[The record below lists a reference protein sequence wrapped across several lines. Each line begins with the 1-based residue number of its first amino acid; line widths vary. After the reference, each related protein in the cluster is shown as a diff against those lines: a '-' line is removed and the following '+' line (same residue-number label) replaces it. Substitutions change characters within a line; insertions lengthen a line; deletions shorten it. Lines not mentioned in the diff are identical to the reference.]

1 MFTSGKAIAAQDVR
15 EISAVQKEALGSV
28 GVTRDGRVYVYGQAG
43 ASDITRGQLA
53 VAEAVVANH
62 TNQTFAASAVVGA
75 DEVTL
80 NLGATAVTADQYADG
95 YLVCN
100 DAAGEGVLYQ
110 IISNSSASASGVV
123 RAKLYE
129 PLVAA
134 LTVSVSEGSLI
145 KNPAKTVITSTTLS
159 KAVGVANTTITAAYF
174 GWFQSGGIA
183 AVLADGTPAKGTNVV
198 QSNGTAGSV
207 EAMTDSTT
215 LATDIQELIGITLE
229 TAVSTE
235 HRAVFLKIS
244 C

>member
-15 EISAVQKEALGSV
+15 EISVVQKEALGSV
-28 GVTRDGRVYVYGQAG
+28 GATRDGRVYVYGQAG

-62 TNQTFAASAVVGA
+62 TNQTFGATAAVGA
-75 DEVTL
+75 DEVVL
-80 NLGATAVTADQYADG
+80 NIGATAVTADQYADG
-95 YLVCN
+95 YLVAN

-110 IISNSSASASGVV
+110 IQSNSAASASASV
-123 RAKLYE
+123 RIKLYE

-134 LTVSVSEGSLI
+134 VTVSVSEGSLI
-145 KNPAKTVITSTTLS
+145 KNPAKTVIASTTLS
-159 KAVGVANTTITAAYF
+159 KSVGVANTTVTAAYF
-174 GWFQSGGIA
+174 GWFQTGGYA

-215 LATDIQELIGITLE
+215 LATDIQEIVGVTLE

>member
-1 MFTSGKAIAAQDVR
+1 MFTAQKAIAAQDVR
-15 EISAVQKEALGSV
+15 EISVVQKEALGSV
-28 GVTRDGRVYVYGQAG
+28 GVTRDGRVYVYGKAG

-75 DEVTL
+75 DEVQL

-95 YLVCN
+95 YIVAN

-110 IISNSSASASGVV
+110 IQGNSSASASGIV
-123 RAKLYE
+123 RLKLYE

-145 KNPAKTVITSTTLS
+145 KNPAKDVIASTTLS
-159 KAVGVANTTITAAYF
+159 KSVGVANTTVTAAYF
-174 GWFQSGGIA
+174 GWFQAAGVA
-183 AVLADGTPAKGTNVV
+183 AVLADGTPVKGSNVV

-215 LATDIQELIGITLE
+215 LATDLQEIVGVAHEAL
-229 TAVSTE
+229 VSTE
-235 HRAVFLKIS
+235 HRAVHLCIRF
-244 C
+244 

>member
-15 EISAVQKEALGSV
+15 EISIVQKEALGSV

-62 TNQTFAASAVVGA
+62 TNQTFGATAAVGA
-75 DEVTL
+75 DEVVL
-80 NLGATAVTADQYADG
+80 NIGATAVTADQYADG
-95 YLVCN
+95 YLVVN

-110 IISNSSASASGVV
+110 IISNSAASASASV
-123 RAKLYE
+123 RIKLYE

-134 LTVSVSEGSLI
+134 VTVSVSEGSLI
-145 KNPAKTVITSTTLS
+145 KNPAKTVVTSTTLS
-159 KAVGVANTTITAAYF
+159 KSVGVANTTVTAAYF
-174 GWFQSGGIA
+174 GWFQSGGMA
-183 AVLADGTPAKGTNVV
+183 SVLADGTPAKGTNVV
-198 QSNGTAGSV
+198 QSNGTAGAV
-207 EAMTDSTT
+207 EAFTDSTT
-215 LATDIQELIGITLE
+215 LATDIQEVVGITME

-235 HRAVFLKIS
+235 HRAVFLKIA